1 MSGVVEGF
9 ATIGLVI
16 ALGAALAHAGF
27 LGVTEQHL
35 LSRLAFFVGS
45 PALLLDT
52 ISHAPT
58 HDVISRNLLASAA
71 SAVAVAAVYVLGARL
86 VWHRS
91 PGDTAIGA
99 LSSGYVNAGNL
110 GLPIAAYVLGSVSY
124 AAPTLLLQLLVLQ
137 PAALAV
143 LDADRTGRRPSARR
157 LLRSPLTN
165 PLTLGALA
173 GLALSLTGTTLPTV
187 LANPISMVAGL
198 AVPAMLIA
206 YGVALRLGPGL
217 GGEVPRA
224 ELATTTVLK
233 AFGQPAIAYAV
244 ARLIGVSGHAL
255 LAIVVMAALPTA
267 QNIFIHANR
276 YGRATTLAR
285 DTILL
290 TTMLSVPVILAIAF
304 LLR

>member
-16 ALGAALAHAGF
+16 ALGAVLAHVGF
-27 LGVTEQHL
+27 LGRTEQHF

-45 PALLLDT
+45 PALLLTT
-52 ISHAPT
+52 IGHTPT
-58 HDVISRNLLASAA
+58 HDVISRNLVASSV
-71 SAVAVAAVYVLGARL
+71 SALVAGGLYLLGARL
-86 VWHRS
+86 VWHRP
-91 PGDTAIGA
+91 PGEAAIGA

-110 GLPIAAYVLGSVSY
+110 GLPIAAYVLGSASY

-143 LDADRTGRRPSARR
+143 LDADRTGRRPSLWL

-173 GLALSLTGTTLPTV
+173 GLALSLTGTSLPPA
-187 LANPISMVAGL
+187 LGNPISLVAGL

-217 GGEVPRA
+217 GGDVPRA

-233 AFGQPAIAYAV
+233 SAVQPLVAYAV
-244 ARLIGVSGHAL
+244 ASLLGVSGHAL

-267 QNIFIHANR
+267 QNIFVHATR
-276 YGRATTLAR
+276 YDRATTLAR

-290 TTMLSVPVILAIAF
+290 TTMLSVPVIFGVAF
-304 LLR
+304 LLH

>member
-16 ALGAALAHAGF
+16 ALGAVLAHVGF
-27 LGVTEQHL
+27 LGLTEQRF

-45 PALLLDT
+45 PALLLTT
-52 ISHAPT
+52 IGATPT
-58 HDVISRNLLASAA
+58 RDVISRNLVASSASAI
-71 SAVAVAAVYVLGARL
+71 AVAAVYILGARF
-86 VWHRS
+86 VWHRR
-91 PGDTAIGA
+91 PGETAIGA

-110 GLPIAAYVLGSVSY
+110 GLPIAAYVLGSASY

-143 LDADRTGRRPSARR
+143 LDADRTGHRPSVWR
-157 LLRSPLTN
+157 LLRSPITN

-173 GLALSLTGTTLPTV
+173 GLALSLTGTTLPAA
-187 LANPISMVAGL
+187 LGNPIALVAGL
-198 AVPAMLIA
+198 AIPAMLIA

-217 GGEVPRA
+217 GRDVPRA

-233 AFGQPAIAYAV
+233 AFAQPLVAYAV
-244 ARLIGVSGHAL
+244 ASLLGVSGHAL

-267 QNIFIHANR
+267 QNIFVHANR
-276 YGRATTLAR
+276 YDRATTLAR

-290 TTMLSVPVILAIAF
+290 TTMLSVPVIFLVAF
-304 LLR
+304 LLH

>member
-16 ALGAALAHAGF
+16 ALGAALAHVGF
-27 LGVTEQHL
+27 LGLIEQQF

-45 PALLLDT
+45 PALLLTT
-52 ISHAPT
+52 IGHTPT
-58 HDVISRNLLASAA
+58 HDVISRNLIASSV
-71 SAVAVAAVYVLGARL
+71 SAFAVAAIYVLGAQL
-86 VWHRS
+86 LWHRP
-91 PGDTAIGA
+91 PGETAIGA

-110 GLPIAAYVLGSVSY
+110 GLPIAAYVLGNASY

-143 LDADRTGRRPSARR
+143 LDADRTGKRPSIGR
-157 LLRSPLTN
+157 LLRSPATN
-165 PLTLGALA
+165 PLTLGAVA
-173 GLALSLTGTTLPTV
+173 GLVLSLTGTTLPTA
-187 LANPISMVAGL
+187 LASPIGLVAGL

-217 GGEVPRA
+217 GRDVPRA

-233 AFGQPAIAYAV
+233 SVVQPLLAYAV
-244 ARLIGVSGHAL
+244 ASLLGVSGHAL

-267 QNIFIHANR
+267 QNIFVHATR
-276 YGRATTLAR
+276 YDRATTLAR

-290 TTMLSVPVILAIAF
+290 TTVLSVPVIFVVA
-304 LLR
+304 LLLP